1 MGITLLP
8 PVCPLSAA
16 VVESFRNGSEA
27 MDSHDEFWEKY
38 ISNYYSER
46 IGKFRNSLKRFQASL
61 EKLKSETTRLKTEGE
76 SIVGVWTITS
86 HPTDGQTNSVVVTFD
101 AHGWGTARLTISG
114 YTDPGEMSPFSGLF
128 SILATCPKKAL
139 VSMNSHEPVRLTVT
153 TLILKL
159 PLVMRSHCRPAP
171 CFAVTETIPGILFGP
186 FGGSNR
192 ADTGIRADVAPAE

>member
-114 YTDPGEMSPFSGLF
+114 YADPGETSPFFRSLF
-128 SILATCPKKAL
+128 YLSDLSQKSAPVNEFPRTGSINSQNANFKITARHAFPLQACAL
-139 VSMNSHEPVRLTVT
+139 LRRYRTDTRN
-153 TLILKL
+153 
-159 PLVMRSHCRPAP
+159 LVWAFRRKQP
-171 CFAVTETIPGILFGP
+171 C
-186 FGGSNR
+186 
-192 ADTGIRADVAPAE
+192 